1 MDDVRA
7 REGAYRMRHELQLQ
21 RRTGIKVK
29 MEFENPQWWTREFV
43 NYMGSIASAK
53 GISAARSYVKSGKVL
68 EVNVMPG
75 VVEAQVQGRRK
86 APYQVRL
93 YTPLPTD
100 EQLAEAKR
108 RLSDRAL
115 YGALLLSGEMPEAVS
130 DIFTTSG
137 IPLIPQNYA
146 RRQLLCSCPEPENI
160 CKHILAVLY
169 VVTAVFDHD
178 PFILLKMRGLEKD
191 ELLASLS
198 CARNKNGAAAASV
211 TTVTSAS
218 DKDFGEP
225 ERSVGGKCEE
235 PVSQSFEYPLD
246 ATFYGSPSL
255 PRELE
260 AFRADNCDGKDATK
274 VHAPLFDFPLW
285 RGETSFR
292 DSIHPY
298 YESVQKL
305 LKSK

>member
-7 REGAYRMRHELQLQ
+7 REGMQRMRHELQLQ

-43 NYMGSIASAK
+43 SYMESIASAK

-86 APYQVRL
+86 TPYQVRL
-93 YTPLPTD
+93 YSPQPTD
-100 EQLAEAKR
+100 VQLAEVKR
-108 RLSDRAL
+108 RLSEQAL
-115 YGALLLSGEMPEAVS
+115 YGALLLSGEMPLAIRE
-130 DIFTTSG
+130 IFKTSG
-137 IPLIPQNYA
+137 IPLVPQDYT
-146 RRQLLCSCPEPENI
+146 RRQLLCSCPEPEDI

-169 VVTAVFDHD
+169 VITAAFDHD
-178 PFILLKMRGLEKD
+178 PFILLRMRGLEKD

-198 CARNKNGAAAASV
+198 CARGEGGTAVAQIAEAATAEKDVCEAVPSDADRDEAARC
-211 TTVTSAS
+211 
-218 DKDFGEP
+218 G
-225 ERSVGGKCEE
+225 
-235 PVSQSFEYPLD
+235 FEYPLD
-246 ATFYGSPSL
+246 AAFYGDTSVPGA
-255 PRELE
+255 LE
-260 AFRADNCDGKDATK
+260 AFRADNCDGKDAAK

-285 RGETSFR
+285 RGETSFK
-292 DSIHPY
+292 DSIYPY